1 MPATPKRNRRNEFET
16 LALPHLDA
24 VYGTA
29 LRLTRNPRDAEDLSQ
44 EAMLR
49 AYRFWDTFQNH
60 SNCKAWLLKIVTN
73 TFINQYQKKKRTR
86 EILTAA
92 KSEQE
97 ARDGV
102 LVQERKAEQ
111 LGPEAALIAESFSD
125 DVLAA
130 LSELSPEFRVAVVLC
145 DVQGL
150 SYKEVADAMDCP
162 VGTVMSRIYRGR
174 RLLKEAL
181 GDFAEREGIVRPTQK
196 TTSGADVIPLRATNK
211 KSKGTNG

>member
-1 MPATPKRNRRNEFET
+1 MGRPSLRQRRKQFEE

-29 LRLTRNPRDAEDLSQ
+29 LRLTRNPAAAEDLAQ

-49 AYRFWDTFQNH
+49 AYRFWDTFQNQ

-73 TFINQYQKKKRTR
+73 TFINQYQKEKRSR

-92 KSEQE
+92 KTEQD

-102 LVQERKAEQ
+102 LVQERGPEQ
-111 LGPEAALIAESFSD
+111 LGPEAMLVNQSFSD
-125 DVLAA
+125 DVVKA
-130 LSELSPEFRVAVVLC
+130 LDELPQEFRVAVVLC

-150 SYKEVADAMDCP
+150 SYKEVAEAMECP

-174 RLLKEAL
+174 RLLKESLKQFAQHEGFL
-181 GDFAEREGIVRPTQK
+181 SEDKGGDIIQLSERRNEKPG
-196 TTSGADVIPLRATNK
+196 SAG
-211 KSKGTNG
+211 